1 MSTIPTTIIWSAKW
15 WRWSWR
21 EDWNLMDNMGN
32 LPIYPLGK
40 GGKKSW
46 QLARTAVMIEVVGMM
61 LIMRTNNKRLGQEEQ
76 YLPTPLPS
84 PFGHTVSN
92 IQRCI
97 IGLVYITLQQS
108 TLCNVSIGHSGS
120 LQSLDRDRWWC
131 EATKAPSEYRIAEP
145 ATKSMA
151 FKKKS
156 SFTIPAA
163 LSLASII
170 QKGGP
175 HCQSCSNF
183 LSFRAACYQT
193 SFTSLVYQLGHCTQ
207 CTLRWRAKT
216 SNVIF
221 QADCSSAMG
230 WGWCMEGFRF

>member
-1 MSTIPTTIIWSAKW
+1 MVK
-15 WRWSWR
+15 
-21 EDWNLMDNMGN
+21 NHG
-32 LPIYPLGK
+32 
-40 GGKKSW
+40 SW
-46 QLARTAVMIEVVGMM
+46 QEQQSWSRWWAWCWSCGRITKGLDKR
-61 LIMRTNNKRLGQEEQ
+61 NNTS
-76 YLPTPLPS
+76 LPPLPS

-193 SFTSLVYQLGHCTQ
+193 SFTSLVSDW
-207 CTLRWRAKT
+207 TLYT
-216 SNVIF
+216 V
-221 QADCSSAMG
+221 
-230 WGWCMEGFRF
+230 